1 MTQKQTSFFNRS
13 VNRERRLEEA
23 HLARCGRIHKSL
35 MEKDSFWDEF
45 LRKHLS
51 TAQRQEEEKETQN
64 MQFSGKGELC
74 ITCDLS
80 GKGHLR
86 TA

>member
-1 MTQKQTSFFNRS
+1 
-13 VNRERRLEEA
+13 
-23 HLARCGRIHKSL
+23 